1 VEKLAEIRVHYILQI
16 FSTIGCGEER
26 LTKIDMTSLILQIQA
41 DPLLLAALARVDL
54 ALQPSSVPSVWNHV
68 LSSAAVALTALT
80 IDGLYQLV
88 LPCFPDA
95 FLNFEVGTAAVPITL
110 GCIVYG
116 DLRSVAESPGS
127 PPNEFLETLTRL
139 VEEGDPMVSSS
150 PAAVAVVEP
159 VDESR
164 AVKRKSDEMTGPN
177 GEMLWSMMS
186 HRLHF
191 SQGSLN
197 AQVAEPFISMEITF
211 YTKTQS
217 FRQSF
222 PFFLQSCPFVLR
234 AGPLGALCFGVSVP
248 GTENYFFHG
257 PMP

>member
-1 VEKLAEIRVHYILQI
+1 MEKLAEIRVHYILQI

-54 ALQPSSVPSVWNHV
+54 ALQPSSVPSVWNIV

-116 DLRSVAESPGS
+116 DLRSIAEFPGEVSELGNGAPEVA
-127 PPNEFLETLTRL
+127 
-139 VEEGDPMVSSS
+139 S
-150 PAAVAVVEP
+150 PAAVAVAEP